1 MMRKNAVVTGC
12 SYGLGWEITLKLIED
27 GYHVHGLSRT
37 KPHSP
42 AAQLFPES
50 FTWHECDITSSSQVT
65 KTFNQIGDYVDV
77 LVNNAGIFEVSTFM
91 NSTID
96 AIDRIIDTNL
106 KGTLY
111 VTHQALK
118 WMPAGSRIFFIN
130 SVSGLNDITCESL
143 YGASKHALTGF
154 AGVLGEE
161 LQKHKIHVT
170 SIHPGSINTP
180 MQHLNSNLDTSKIMD
195 PSEISELIS
204 FICKTKDVE
213 YKTIKL
219 FPSSEWHK

>member
-1 MMRKNAVVTGC
+1 MRKNAVVTGC

-37 KPHSP
+37 KPLSP

-50 FTWHECDITSSSQVT
+50 FTWHECDISSSYEIT

-77 LVNNAGIFEVSTFM
+77 LVNNAAILEIGGF
-91 NSTID
+91 ID
-96 AIDRIIDTNL
+96 TDIETIDRIIDTNL

-111 VTHQALK
+111 ITHQALK
-118 WMPAGSRIFFIN
+118 WMPRGSRIFFIN
-130 SVSGLNDITCESL
+130 SVSGLTEILGQSL

-161 LQKHKIHVT
+161 LQTYGIHVT

-180 MQHLNSNLDTSKIMD
+180 MQKSNTDKSMMMD
-195 PSEISELIS
+195 PSVISELIS
-204 FICKTKDVE
+204 MICKTKEVE
-213 YKTIKL
+213 YKSIKM
-219 FPSSEWHK
+219 FPSTEWHK

>member
-1 MMRKNAVVTGC
+1 MRKNAVVTGC

-37 KPHSP
+37 KPLSP
-42 AAQLFPES
+42 VAYMFPES
-50 FTWHECDITSSSQVT
+50 FTWHECDISSSYDIT

-77 LVNNAGIFEVSTFM
+77 LVNNAAILEIGDFLNTDIET
-91 NSTID
+91 
-96 AIDRIIDTNL
+96 IDRIIDTNL

-118 WMPAGSRIFFIN
+118 WMPKGSRIFFIN
-130 SVSGLNDITCESL
+130 SVSGLNEILGQSL

-161 LQKHKIHVT
+161 LQTYGIHVT

-180 MQHLNSNLDTSKIMD
+180 MQKSNADKSLMMD

-204 FICKTKDVE
+204 MICKSKDVE
-213 YKTIKL
+213 YKSIKM
-219 FPSSEWHK
+219 FPSTEWHK

>member
-1 MMRKNAVVTGC
+1 MRKNAVVTGC
-12 SYGLGWEITLKLIED
+12 SYGLGWEITLKLIEE

-37 KPHSP
+37 KPRSP

-50 FTWHECDITSSSQVT
+50 FTWHECNITSSTEVE
-65 KTFNQIGDYVDV
+65 KTFNQIGDYIDV
-77 LVNNAGIFEVSTFM
+77 LINNAGIFEIGDFLNTDIE
-91 NSTID
+91 T
-96 AIDRIIDTNL
+96 IDRIIDTNL

-118 WMPAGSRIFFIN
+118 WMPRESRIFFIN
-130 SVSGLNDITCESL
+130 SVSGLNEIDGESL

-161 LQKHKIHVT
+161 LQTYGIHVT

-180 MQHLNSNLDTSKIMD
+180 MQQSNPNLDTNKIMD

-204 FICKTKDVE
+204 FICKTKNVE
-213 YKTIKL
+213 FKSIKM
-219 FPSSEWHK
+219 FPSTEWHK